1 MRARRRLLHG
11 GTRFSPVRVAAIRC
25 AEWLGW
31 LPTGAAAF
39 GGLILLAALGKAIGM
54 TAAEVRLR
62 RNSRQLRRMLD
73 APVQ

>member
-1 MRARRRLLHG
+1 LPRL
-11 GTRFSPVRVAAIRC
+11 VAQSG
-25 AEWLGW
+25 WGW

-73 APVQ
+73 APAQ